1 MSAAAD
7 GSVAYSVEEVEGDD
21 GVRKR
26 RVRLHPRSRT
36 LSVKRLSKRD
46 LYAGAAEY
54 PASINE
60 ETPRPTTRGECLQG
74 ENVQRPCPYVSC
86 KHHLYLDINERTG
99 SIKFNFPDLEV
110 WEMAESCAL
119 DIADRGG
126 VTLEEV
132 GDLHNKTRERIRQ
145 LERAAL
151 AKIERSTVAEALRE
165 HLEETTKERTY
176 APAVGVRNTG
186 EGR

>member
-60 ETPRPTTRGECLQG
+60 ETPRPTTRGDCLPG
-74 ENVQRPCPYVSC
+74 GCNEARPCPYVLC
-86 KHHLYLDINERTG
+86 RHNLYLDVNERTG

-132 GDLHNKTRERIRQ
+132 GEMMNWSRERSRQ
-145 LERAAL
+145 VELHAFAVMRGE
-151 AKIERSTVAEALRE
+151 AEALE
-165 HLEETTKERTY
+165 LDDFSDDNERTY
-176 APAVGVRNTG
+176 ATPIGVRNTG